1 MPTPAKLNPTE
12 CYDLRV
18 KGYTLKDIADEK
30 GVSIEAVSKAVQKVT
45 HSDLYKMG
53 LYSVETF
60 LQTFSRAEQ
69 YFDSQVR
76 DYQKLIVEVQSM
88 KPANDKDKR
97 AKIDLIRKIME
108 SQSKAV
114 ENIVV
119 NAKQGEVLLAIQLVR
134 DVLKKHAPAK
144 PLIITRIDEV
154 REEPDVQPP
163 TT

>member
-1 MPTPAKLNPTE
+1 M
-12 CYDLRV
+12 RI
-18 KGYTLKDIADEK
+18 KGFTLKDIADEK
-30 GVSIEAVSKAVQKVT
+30 KVSIEAVRKSVEKVT

-76 DYQKLIVEVQSM
+76 DYQKLIAEVQSM
-88 KPANDKDKR
+88 KTTSDKEKR

-108 SQSKAV
+108 SQGKAV
-114 ENIVV
+114 ENIVS

-144 PLIITRIDEV
+144 PLILGKIESK
-154 REEPDVQPP
+154 EEPDVSS